1 MATETQAPPSRADV
15 QAMAKNDI
23 QNRQNEAERQ
33 ARQSIDKDAVEA
45 IDQTR
50 RAVKAITDGKTDE
63 AIAAIER
70 ATGKIDVLT
79 SRNPKTALLAV
90 DAEAFLI
97 DSAPDDVD
105 TVRDRA
111 LLAVDAAVFRDFPAA
126 RVLLAGLISEIRA
139 RTYHLPLATYPTAL
153 REAAHLLEEHKNDQ
167 ARAWLQ
173 AALSTLVVI
182 DRVIPLP
189 LILTQVAVAAAE
201 DARDRDRETARSL
214 LTVAHN
220 ELERALELGY
230 LTDDDEYKT
239 LRRSISDL
247 EKQLRGSDDTT
258 SAFSRLKQ
266 RIASLFK
273 RVSDSPKDSQ
283 GEQQA
288 ARKDQRSTQSNAPR
302 PQPT

>member
-1 MATETQAPPSRADV
+1 MAR
-15 QAMAKNDI
+15 NDI
-23 QNRQNEAERQ
+23 QNRQNDAERQ
-33 ARQSIDKDAVEA
+33 ARQGIDKDAVEA
-45 IDQTR
+45 IDETR
-50 RAVKAITDGKTDE
+50 RALKAITDGKTDE

-79 SRNPKTALLAV
+79 SRQPKTALLAV

-97 DSAPDDVD
+97 DSAPDDID

-111 LLAVDAAVFRDFPAA
+111 SLAVDAAVFRDFPAA
-126 RVLLAGLISEIRA
+126 RVLLAGLISEIRG

-153 REAAHLLEEHKNDQ
+153 REAARLLEEHKNDQ

-173 AALSTLVVI
+173 AALGTLVVI
-182 DRVIPLP
+182 DRVTPLP
-189 LILTQVAVAAAE
+189 LILTQVAIAAAE
-201 DARDRDRETARSL
+201 DARDRDREAARNL

-239 LRRSISDL
+239 LRRTVSDL
-247 EKQLRGSDDTT
+247 EKQLRGNDDTT
-258 SAFSRLKQ
+258 SAFARLKQ
-266 RIASLFK
+266 RIASFFN

-288 ARKDQRSTQSNAPR
+288 ARKNQQSSPQSTQSNAPR